1 MLFLC
6 RFLTFFIYIF
16 LLQILARCNL
26 YLWPLLSISSVGSWL
41 GRTAPCSRTRTRSRS
56 TTVTANPPRFGH
68 TTFPHLS
75 TYLLL
80 AWSDSTD
87 FLFICLF
94 FHALHFEKEEIREWL
109 SFPFPGTTS
118 LRRWTVSARRKA
130 LLDQCS
136 QFMFEIFQ
144 ETTSCVE
151 KAVPVCK
158 SKPVTKCTTVSGI

>member
-16 LLQILARCNL
+16 LLQILASCNL

-80 AWSDSTD
+80 AWFDSTD

-94 FHALHFEKEEIREWL
+94 FTPYILRKRRSENDFLSPLQVQQVWEGGQWVREGKLYLINVLNLCLKYFRRQPPVWRRR
-109 SFPFPGTTS
+109 S
-118 LRRWTVSARRKA
+118 LFVRAS
-130 LLDQCS
+130 L
-136 QFMFEIFQ
+136 
-144 ETTSCVE
+144 
-151 KAVPVCK
+151 
-158 SKPVTKCTTVSGI
+158 

>member
-16 LLQILARCNL
+16 LLQILASCNL
-26 YLWPLLSISSVGSWL
+26 YLWPLLSTSSVGSWL

-56 TTVTANPPRFGH
+56 TTVTANPPRFGN

-80 AWSDSTD
+80 AWFDSTD

-94 FHALHFEKEEIREWL
+94 FHALHFEKDQRMTFFPL
-109 SFPFPGTTS
+109 SRYNKFEKVDSECEKESFTWSMFSIYVWNISGDN
-118 LRRWTVSARRKA
+118 
-130 LLDQCS
+130 LLCG
-136 QFMFEIFQ
+136 EGGP
-144 ETTSCVE
+144 CL
-151 KAVPVCK
+151 
-158 SKPVTKCTTVSGI
+158 

>member
-26 YLWPLLSISSVGSWL
+26 YLCPLLSISSVGSWL

-80 AWSDSTD
+80 AWFDSTD

-94 FHALHFEKEEIREWL
+94 FTPYILRKRRSENDYLSRYNKFEKVDSECEKE
-109 SFPFPGTTS
+109 SFTWSMFSIYVWSISGDN
-118 LRRWTVSARRKA
+118 
-130 LLDQCS
+130 LLCG
-136 QFMFEIFQ
+136 EGGP
-144 ETTSCVE
+144 CL
-151 KAVPVCK
+151 
-158 SKPVTKCTTVSGI
+158 

>member
-16 LLQILARCNL
+16 LLQILASCNL

-80 AWSDSTD
+80 AWFDSTD

-94 FHALHFEKEEIREWL
+94 FTPYILRKIREWL
-109 SFPFPGTTS
+109 SFPSPGTTS
-118 LRRWTVSARRKA
+118 LRRWTVSVRRKA
-130 LLDQCS
+130 LLDQFS